1 MPLNLPKIHALTGC
15 DTTSYLYRVEKIK
28 AFKKLLGQQY
38 LCFLLSELVNCSQIT
53 NNVNEDTKAFIR
65 GALYNENKKKSYVNT
80 RDKLYKVFKQKPS
93 LTLPPDLN
101 FRTQAIEKVNF
112 QIKIWL
118 QSLNQNMTF
127 SSFEQNCWK

>member
-1 MPLNLPKIHALTGC
+1 MFSIVQV
-15 DTTSYLYRVEKIK
+15 S
-28 AFKKLLGQQY
+28 KLLSNHQQR
-38 LCFLLSELVNCSQIT
+38 QIT
-53 NNVNEDTKAFIR
+53 NNVNEDTKTFIR

-101 FRTQAIEKVNF
+101 FRTQAIEKVSF
-112 QIKIWL
+112 QIKKWL

>member
-1 MPLNLPKIHALTGC
+1 MFSIV
-15 DTTSYLYRVEKIK
+15 RVS
-28 AFKKLLGQQY
+28 KLLSNHQQR
-38 LCFLLSELVNCSQIT
+38 QIT

-80 RDKLYKVFKQKPS
+80 RDKLYKVLKQKPS

-101 FRTQAIEKVNF
+101 FRTQAIEKVSF

>member
-1 MPLNLPKIHALTGC
+1 MFSIV
-15 DTTSYLYRVEKIK
+15 RVS
-28 AFKKLLGQQY
+28 KLLSNHQQR
-38 LCFLLSELVNCSQIT
+38 QIT

-93 LTLPPDLN
+93 LTLLPPDLN
-101 FRTQAIEKVNF
+101 FRTQAIKKVNF